1 MKKAIYIII
10 FFFSFI
16 SISALETKIIY
27 KIENEII
34 TNIDIKNEFRYLI
47 ALNNK
52 LKELDKEKVF
62 NIAKESIIR
71 EKVKKIEVSK
81 NFLTLEIDKKY
92 TTILLENLY
101 STLNFKSLEEFKEYL
116 EQYNLRL
123 ADIEKKLVIDALWN
137 ELIITTYSSKI
148 EIDEEKLRNK
158 MLKSSNKETREYN
171 LSEIMYE
178 VDDKK
183 NIKKKY
189 EEIKKSI
196 AEIGFKNSSSIY
208 SFSETSKLGG
218 NIGWVREESLNMD
231 IMKNISKLGLNEISK
246 PMIISNGILILKIN
260 EIRKIKIKID
270 YEGELK
276 KLISYERDRQL
287 NQYSKIYFNKIR
299 INTDFNE

>member
-158 MLKSSNKETREYN
+158 MLKSSN
-171 LSEIMYE
+171 E